1 MSKNPKTINQIPSII
16 STTQRIEGY
25 AEASEKVVQKVK
37 ALREKH
43 GIKVSAK
50 K

>member
-1 MSKNPKTINQIPSII
+1 MSKNPETINQLPKII

-25 AEASEKVVQKVK
+25 SEAPEQVVQKAK
-37 ALREKH
+37 ALREKY